1 VHCAQHSAAVSRPLD
16 AVYELFGT
24 GVGQRPVVGAVHW
37 RGAAL
42 SEPAA
47 AAAAAASSGSTA
59 GAIHIGLLRE
69 TRLRLLHRGALRGFW
84 PLASGPSSRRNVS
97 CDTVCF
103 FFFFFFFSFLVNGGD
118 SAPNSAPIGLFPLPM
133 NQSRSELGPP
143 MGGGQQ

>member
-1 VHCAQHSAAVSRPLD
+1 VSRPLD

-47 AAAAAASSGSTA
+47 AAAAASSGSTA
-59 GAIHIGLLRE
+59 GAIHIGLLRK

-97 CDTVCF
+97 RDTTVCF
-103 FFFFFFFSFLVNGGD
+103 FFFSFRGQR
-118 SAPNSAPIGLFPLPM
+118 SEFCPCWAAPM